1 MTSFV
6 EAIGLVAPY
15 YNLGLVIIVLILFG
29 YMFRSAKNTYLL
41 PWKYLFATIVIF
53 IFEEIITVL
62 EIVGVV
68 TVPAVVFPL
77 LEMIIIT
84 LFIYLLLLQKEY
96 LLKLGARK

>member
-1 MTSFV
+1 MTSF
-6 EAIGLVAPY
+6 ADALGLTAPY
-15 YNLGLVIIVLILFG
+15 YNLGLVIIVMILFG

-62 EIVGVV
+62 DIAKIID
-68 TVPAVVFPL
+68 VPAVVFPL
-77 LEMIIIT
+77 LEMVIIT

-96 LLKLGARK
+96 LSKLRK